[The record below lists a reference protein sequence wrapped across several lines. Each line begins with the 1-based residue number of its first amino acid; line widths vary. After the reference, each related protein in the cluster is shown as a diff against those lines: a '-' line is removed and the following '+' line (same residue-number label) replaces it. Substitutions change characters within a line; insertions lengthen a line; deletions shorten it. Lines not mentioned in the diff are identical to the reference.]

1 MIVVMLSESMQD
13 YLKTIYEI
21 VQNGDRATTNA
32 LADSLGVTAASV
44 TGMLKKLAEL
54 NLVEYERY
62 QGVMLTNAGQ
72 KIALSVVRH
81 HRLIELYLT
90 EAMGFSWDR
99 VHDEA
104 DRLEHAI
111 SEEFVDKVSD
121 ILGNPQRDPHGSPIP
136 SKDGHVAIASH
147 LALSNVPI
155 GHTVQVERVTDENPA
170 VLRTI
175 AELGLLP
182 RVVLKV
188 TGQDAATNTVNITVI
203 SRGSSLQQYSVQ
215 RDLADNIFVTE
226 S

>member
-1 MIVVMLSESMQD
+1 MQD

-21 VQNGDRATTNA
+21 VQGGDRATTNA
-32 LADSLGVTAASV
+32 LADQLGVTAASV

-62 QGVMLTNAGQ
+62 QGVMLTKAGQ

-99 VHDEA
+99 VHAEA

-111 SEEFVDKVSD
+111 SEEFVDKVSEL
-121 ILGNPQRDPHGSPIP
+121 LGNPQRDPHGSPIP
-136 SKDGHVAIASH
+136 SKDGEVAIASH
-147 LALSNVPI
+147 LALSDVAI
-155 GHTVQVERVTDENPA
+155 GRTVQVERVTDENPA
-170 VLRTI
+170 LLRTI

-182 RVVLKV
+182 RVMLRVI
-188 TGQDAATNTVNITVI
+188 GQDAIANTVIINVI
-203 SRGSSLQQYSVQ
+203 SRGSSRQQCSVA
-215 RDLADNIFVTE
+215 RELADNIFVTE

>member
-13 YLKTIYEI
+13 YLKTIYKIE
-21 VQNGDRATTNA
+21 QGGNRATTSA
-32 LADSLGVTAASV
+32 LADQLGVTAASV
-44 TGMLKKLAEL
+44 TGMLRKLAEL
-54 NLVEYERY
+54 KLVEYERY
-62 QGVMLTNAGQ
+62 QGVVLTPAGQ
-72 KIALSVVRH
+72 KIALSVLRH

-99 VHDEA
+99 VHAEA

-136 SKDGHVAIASH
+136 SKDGEVATASH
-147 LALSNVPI
+147 LALSDV
-155 GHTVQVERVTDENPA
+155 GVGSTVTVERVTDENPA
-170 VLRTI
+170 QLRNI
-175 AELGLLP
+175 AELGLVPHAML
-182 RVVLKV
+182 RVV
-188 TGQDAATNTVNITVI
+188 GQDTAANSVIVTVM
-203 SRGSSLQQYSVQ
+203 SHGSSLQQYSVS